1 MVFLEEFIKLRT
13 EQAKE
18 LTHLELDQNLQY
30 VANPWSPDRRY
41 LEGMIVY
48 YTDSTTGS
56 TAGLDDLTWYRANKD
71 HGPSA
76 TFDFVDWDPIGASA
90 QTGEV
95 IVRDSGGIFSSVG
108 VIQFDAD
115 FTVNFVGN
123 TAEISVVAG
132 AFSVWQ
138 PNAIDPNTIYYTDP
152 VLIGT
157 DTIIDPSY
165 SLSVAGNAIIT
176 GDLDVSGNVD
186 GVDISNFFADYS
198 SHTHTIVDTGLAGY
212 AASYPDSNGQLAD
225 VLLTAL
231 ADGDFLKW
239 DSALK
244 RWINTTIAVG
254 AHALGDHTDVANS
267 VSIAPINDQIIL
279 YNSSSSEWE
288 NVTITTNNNTGF
300 TGTPFSH
307 NHDSRYWTQSALA
320 ANTGSILNW
329 NNLFNVP
336 SFTPADAEY
345 VVLTLSGDLT
355 NERRLAA
362 GTGISIVD
370 SGANADVTLSVDD
383 NTTQQKINVLKDGSS
398 IDSHI

>member
-1 MVFLEEFIKLRT
+1 M
-13 EQAKE
+13 
-18 LTHLELDQNLQY
+18 
-30 VANPWSPDRRY
+30 
-41 LEGMIVY
+41 
-48 YTDSTTGS
+48 
-56 TAGLDDLTWYRANKD
+56 
-71 HGPSA
+71 
-76 TFDFVDWDPIGASA
+76 
-90 QTGEV
+90 
-95 IVRDSGGIFSSVG
+95 
-108 VIQFDAD
+108 
-115 FTVNFVGN
+115 
-123 TAEISVVAG
+123 
-132 AFSVWQ
+132 
-138 PNAIDPNTIYYTDP
+138 
-152 VLIGT
+152 
-157 DTIIDPSY
+157 
-165 SLSVAGNAIIT
+165 
-176 GDLDVSGNVD
+176 
-186 GVDISNFFADYS
+186 
-198 SHTHTIVDTGLAGY
+198 
-212 AASYPDSNGQLAD
+212 
-225 VLLTAL
+225 LTAL

-239 DSALK
+239 DAALK

-398 IDSHI
+398 VGIRSTLNFVEPASGNVTYTITEDALNDRIDVEIDLGASITLDLDDLGDVDVPAPSDRDWETGST